1 MPEEF
6 DGGTDQDEIA
16 NRFNA
21 FFNELFD
28 ASDVFHLQNIDNERP
43 MPNALRHGNDHGHGA
58 AHHGE

>member
-6 DGGTDQDEIA
+6 DSGTDQDEIT

-28 ASDVFHLQNIDNERP
+28 ASDVFHLQNIDNE
-43 MPNALRHGNDHGHGA
+43 
-58 AHHGE
+58 